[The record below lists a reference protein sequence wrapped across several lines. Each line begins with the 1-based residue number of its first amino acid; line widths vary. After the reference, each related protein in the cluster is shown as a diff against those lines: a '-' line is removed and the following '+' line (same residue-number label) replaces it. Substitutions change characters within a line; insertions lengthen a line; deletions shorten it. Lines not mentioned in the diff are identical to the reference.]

1 MTNPSDSATPA
12 PVLTPAPLPT
22 MGTTI
27 IQRTPVDMP
36 VPTATGAPKFSGSYT
51 EVKNFLDQCDRLFLQ
66 YSVTTDDEKVRY
78 MYLCCNCQSRKIVEG
93 LSDYHTKEWNG
104 LKAQMLAIFD
114 HDRNTQK
121 FTLTTELIYKRD
133 RFDMGVFDNPSAQP
147 YASLLPSNDIKE
159 ENSSLLDEIK
169 RYIQA
174 IIPSNGAHNVSD
186 DHAVRPPEETRRIF
200 KDLEKEEIKA
210 HQADE
215 VENLIKEMTKL
226 TISEPNYAVY
236 YFRAVKLEPSLAG
249 MLVAPA
255 IMNAT
260 VPQQPK
266 QPSSF
271 APPPPQQTQY
281 MQHARTSLA
290 DMTCYGC
297 NQQGHGMN
305 TCPGLAD
312 LASKKVITRD
322 SSNRIV
328 FADGSRIFRVMGES
342 IIQAV
347 QRQRPAPAPIATS
360 NLAICDPYYV
370 EEKYNANIFEE
381 DDEDDIGSYLGD
393 SDYILAGPSN
403 RIVPERKIRTARKQV
418 FDGVIVPE
426 PAYIKAKRLEAKGKM
441 KEKENTVPFISILKR
456 PTAPEKPEIPNSS
469 TPVLINPPVAPPV
482 NQTVNQP
489 VTVKETPSV
498 KQPIAPPVIN
508 PIVPA
513 LPQTSRPHVSFDP
526 SDDDQIMEDATIKP
540 NKDKSPA
547 KPRVPAQK
555 WIAEVSRGVDPMAIA
570 QRCLNRSADVTLG
583 ELMGVSKDVK
593 NCIGSLIKAKTIS
606 VEEFRSKFASYD
618 PNINIYTAFTN
629 IEPELPPDAIPLN
642 VGSVQTWANCFVSD
656 RVKFDVLVGR
666 PWTRDNF
673 VDVLERPEGTLL
685 SFYDP
690 GDETHV
696 RKFLALPDSHPNSM
710 AFITEETPS
719 T

>member
-1 MTNPSDSATPA
+1 
-12 PVLTPAPLPT
+12 
-22 MGTTI
+22 
-27 IQRTPVDMP
+27 
-36 VPTATGAPKFSGSYT
+36 
-51 EVKNFLDQCDRLFLQ
+51 
-66 YSVTTDDEKVRY
+66 
-78 MYLCCNCQSRKIVEG
+78 
-93 LSDYHTKEWNG
+93 
-104 LKAQMLAIFD
+104 
-114 HDRNTQK
+114 
-121 FTLTTELIYKRD
+121 
-133 RFDMGVFDNPSAQP
+133 
-147 YASLLPSNDIKE
+147 
-159 ENSSLLDEIK
+159 
-169 RYIQA
+169 
-174 IIPSNGAHNVSD
+174 
-186 DHAVRPPEETRRIF
+186 
-200 KDLEKEEIKA
+200 
-210 HQADE
+210 
-215 VENLIKEMTKL
+215 
-226 TISEPNYAVY
+226 
-236 YFRAVKLEPSLAG
+236 

-281 MQHARTSLA
+281 MQRARTSLA

-322 SSNRIV
+322 SSNHIV
-328 FADGSRIFRVMGES
+328 FADGSRIFCVMGES

-360 NLAICDPYYV
+360 NLAICDPYYM
-370 EEKYNANIFEE
+370 EEKYNANIFKE
-381 DDEDDIGSYLGD
+381 DDEDDIGSYLGN
-393 SDYILAGPSN
+393 SDYILVGPSN

-426 PAYIKAKRLEAKGKM
+426 PAYIKAKCLEAKGKM
-441 KEKENTVPFISILKR
+441 KEKENMVPSISILKC
-456 PTAPEKPEIPNSS
+456 PTAPEKPEIPNLS

-489 VTVKETPSV
+489 ITVKETPSV
-498 KQPIAPPVIN
+498 KQPIAPPVNN
-508 PIVPA
+508 PIVPV
-513 LPQTSRPHVSFDP
+513 LPKTSRPHVSFDP
-526 SDDDQIMEDATIKP
+526 SDDDQIMEDTTIKP

-555 WIAEVSRGVDPMAIA
+555 WIAEVSHGVDPMAIA
-570 QRCLNRSADVTLG
+570 QCCLNRSADVTLG

-629 IEPELPPDAIPLN
+629 IEPELPPDA
-642 VGSVQTWANCFVSD
+642 
-656 RVKFDVLVGR
+656 
-666 PWTRDNF
+666 
-673 VDVLERPEGTLL
+673 RPEGTLL

-719 T
+719 TSFLATYGIDVFNEHPDLEEGEIAEDLNLEDGKELDDLQYPEETPQSTQPSILTHPNPVHDLSHDSSPDVPMISDSENATDFHDSHDSLAVPSHDSHETLSPPDSGESHDALQNNETAQEGNDVNPWMRTPIEHDWPGLTEADRGWRLPWPEPTYVCTHDNTEYSAEDHYLEPSKQQEDKEDLDEPPPLQSPNGYINHQMTFYSPNAHITATGLDDGHRFEDWTLRDTTRQACINETYTFEQGMAFVHFIYG